1 MCIYIYIY
9 TYIYIYIC
17 IAAHGHI
24 CVCIYIYIYRDRYIM
39 LVQMV
44 PVRQANL
51 SLLEPNR
58 VNSMLVEMVPAN
70 VVQDT
75 IATTHV

>member
-1 MCIYIYIY
+1 
-9 TYIYIYIC
+9 
-17 IAAHGHI
+17 
-24 CVCIYIYIYRDRYIM
+24 
-39 LVQMV
+39 MV